1 MTDHQPKGPVLWLAA
16 GLLGGIIAAAL
27 AGTVYFLAAGARAR
41 HRTAIPE
48 PSPVPAPVSS
58 AAKPRPAPP
67 PKPVAQAAP
76 ASSPSEAEPRP
87 PFDGG
92 PLAWSCSKDQ
102 QILLNESPAPGG
114 GAVLVILGTDYS
126 VQGTLFLNGTRPVL
140 PSNFI
145 LKDEAWGQ
153 ARHFGGQDV
162 LLGIATFKGTYD
174 DYALRRSVASASWW
188 KGKAKPAFQM
198 NY

>member
-16 GLLGGIIAAAL
+16 GLLGGVIAAAL

-48 PSPVPAPVSS
+48 PSPAPAPVSS
-58 AAKPRPAPP
+58 PAKPRPAPP

-76 ASSPSEAEPRP
+76 AHSPSKAEPRP
-87 PFDGG
+87 SFEGE

-102 QILLNESPAPGG
+102 QILLNESPATGG
-114 GAVLVILGTDYS
+114 STVLVILGTDYS
-126 VQGTLFLNGTRPVL
+126 VQGTLFLNDTRPVL

-162 LLGIATFKGTYD
+162 LLGIVTFKGTYD
-174 DYALRRSVASASWW
+174 DYALRQSVSSASWW

-198 NY
+198 SY

>member
-1 MTDHQPKGPVLWLAA
+1 MTDHQLKGPVLWLAA
-16 GLLGGIIAAAL
+16 SLLGGIIVAAL
-27 AGTVYFLAAGARAR
+27 AGTAYFLAAGARAR
-41 HRTAIPE
+41 HRSTLPE
-48 PSPVPAPVSS
+48 PSPAPAAAAGPAESRPARPPKPAAQVAPVPAP
-58 AAKPRPAPP
+58 A
-67 PKPVAQAAP
+67 
-76 ASSPSEAEPRP
+76 EAEPRP

-114 GAVLVILGTDYS
+114 GTVLVILGTDYS

-174 DYALRRSVASASWW
+174 DFTLRRSAASASWW